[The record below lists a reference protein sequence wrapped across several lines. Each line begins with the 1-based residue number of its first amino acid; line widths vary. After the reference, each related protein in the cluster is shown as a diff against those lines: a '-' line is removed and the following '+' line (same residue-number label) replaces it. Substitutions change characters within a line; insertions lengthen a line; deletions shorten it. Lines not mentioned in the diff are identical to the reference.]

1 MRKQVKML
9 LSSLSPE
16 LTTRLMFRHNFHK
29 RLNLKN
35 PQDFNEKLQYLK
47 LRTYYNNPVITQC
60 VDKYRVREYLEQQG
74 EGRLLPE
81 LLAGPFYDARDLRAV
96 WDALPQSFAI
106 KCNHGCGYN
115 ILVKDKSKTDL
126 EDAVKTLGRWLR
138 EDYWKIYCEPQ
149 YRFVR
154 KAFTV
159 ERYLGNNIETYKFY
173 CFNGKPEVMYLSSN
187 GEHGEKDLYLDYYD
201 MDMNWID
208 LTLYPHQHAK
218 EKAVKPKNFGEMAAL
233 AKKLSAPFP
242 FVRID
247 LYDVDGEIYFSEF
260 TFVPTGGN
268 MKLKPEHYL
277 DDWGKL
283 LRLP

>member
-16 LTTRLMFRHNFHK
+16 LTTRLMFRYNFHK

-96 WDALPQSFAI
+96 WDSLPQSFAI

-115 ILVKDKSKTDL
+115 ILVKDKSKTNL

-159 ERYLGNNIETYKFY
+159 ERYLGDNIETYKFY
-173 CFNGKPEVMYLSSN
+173 
-187 GEHGEKDLYLDYYD
+187 
-201 MDMNWID
+201 
-208 LTLYPHQHAK
+208 
-218 EKAVKPKNFGEMAAL
+218 
-233 AKKLSAPFP
+233 
-242 FVRID
+242 
-247 LYDVDGEIYFSEF
+247 
-260 TFVPTGGN
+260 
-268 MKLKPEHYL
+268 
-277 DDWGKL
+277 
-283 LRLP
+283 